1 MAPAFA
7 DRSQPRHGGDLALAE
22 AAYGRPAE
30 GWLDLSTG
38 INPNPWAVPPDA
50 LEAVSRLPASDALS
64 DLLAVAR
71 RAYGLADAAAIA
83 AVPGSEIALRLLP
96 IVAPVGAV
104 ALVSPTY
111 GSHGEAWRD
120 AGRRV
125 TEIPSPDT
133 IPADA
138 TVVILGNPNNP
149 DGRMVDPERLV
160 VLAQRLGERGGLL
173 VVDEAFGDVAP
184 ATSLAPHLGGLAAV
198 VLRSLGKFYG
208 LPGLRLGFV
217 AGTHAVVG
225 ALKQLLGDWP
235 VSGPALSA
243 GAAALGDS
251 PWQAATRQR
260 LASDR
265 KRLSALLR
273 AHGFA
278 VVGATDLFVLAS
290 HPHAQA
296 IHRGLARRGVW
307 TRAFGFQPAWLRLGL
322 PGGDMD
328 FERLDRAL
336 AAVSAAP

>member
-1 MAPAFA
+1 MHES
-7 DRSQPRHGGDLALAE
+7 RSANLPHHGGDLAFAE
-22 AAYGRPAE
+22 AHYGRPSD

-50 LEAVSRLPASDALS
+50 FESVNRLPASDALG

-71 RAYGLADAAAIA
+71 RTYRLADGAAIA

-96 IVAPVGAV
+96 IVAPAGVV
-104 ALVSPTY
+104 ALVAPTY
-111 GSHGEAWRD
+111 GSHGEAWRE

-125 TEIPSPDT
+125 TEIPSADAL
-133 IPADA
+133 PADA
-138 TVVILGNPNNP
+138 AVVVLGNPNNP
-149 DGRMVDPERLV
+149 DGRMVEAERLLA
-160 VLAQRLGERGGLL
+160 LAQRLGERSGLL
-173 VVDEAFGDVAP
+173 VVDEAFGDAAP
-184 ATSLAPHLGGLAAV
+184 AISLAPYLGGSAAV

-217 AGTHAVVG
+217 VGTDAVIEP
-225 ALKQLLGDWP
+225 LRRLLGDWP
-235 VSGPALSA
+235 VSGPALA
-243 GAAALGDS
+243 IGAAALADS
-251 PWQAATRQR
+251 AWQTATRQR
-260 LASDR
+260 LANDR
-265 KRLSALLR
+265 KRLAALLR

-307 TRAFGFQPAWLRLGL
+307 TRPFAFQPAWLRLGL
-322 PGGDMD
+322 PGGDKD